1 MTRIFPVIHDL
12 TRSHEAG
19 NWELHLSGT
28 SRALPLC
35 FALDRVNYKRCL
47 PLYYED
53 ADALKE
59 KFLNMHP
66 QFSMGDFTVKHK
78 KAKRSESKGFIWCH
92 RYNKKEGCSPEMKH
106 IETYES
112 EIH

>member
-12 TRSHEAG
+12 TRCHEAG

-78 KAKRSESKGFIWCH
+78 KAKRSESALTVDQPLEKA
-92 RYNKKEGCSPEMKH
+92 
-106 IETYES
+106 
-112 EIH
+112 